1 MTRKRFIKQLM
12 SYRIPR
18 DEAVRMAKAARRYRL
33 PYHAAHELAL
43 VAMIQRFLK
52 SGSVVVV
59 DG

>member
-1 MTRKRFIKQLM
+1 MTRKRFIKLLM

-18 DEAVRMAKAARRYRL
+18 DEAVRAAKAARRYRL

-43 VAMIQRFLK
+43 VAMFQWFLR
-52 SGSVVVV
+52 SGTVEVV

>member
-1 MTRKRFIKQLM
+1 MTRKRFVKKLM

-18 DEAVRMAKAARRYRL
+18 DEAVRAAKAARRYRL

-43 VAMIQRFLK
+43 VAMFQWFLRL
-52 SGSVVVV
+52 GTVEVV